1 MRLRKFRQFEGAAHL
16 VVQRVQCRKVENMW
30 ALLRNGLIVL
40 AVGLAV
46 AGCSGKKSTKQD
58 PFAGTGSPHYPG
70 KGPVPWG
77 GGRYHVGKPYQV
89 AGVKFVPKEQPN
101 YDKKGVAS
109 WYGEAFNRRMTSN
122 GEYFDMNRLTAAHA
136 TLPLPSYV
144 KVTNLENGREVVV
157 RLNDRGPFVGTRIID
172 LSKAT
177 AAALDFKHKGKANV
191 RVQYIGPAPLNDKG
205 GTHLMAMNTEL
216 DRGTPLRKMI
226 ARADKN
232 RGKGSSTKVQVA
244 QASPGKSLLAAAPA
258 TPMVETIAYAEPVP
272 PPAAVPQPVEQSV
285 EVSYF
290 VQLGSFSDGGN
301 AARVREQFAA
311 VWPVQFIEVSG
322 ASGPVYRVRLGPI
335 SNGEDAQTA
344 LSDAQSAGF
353 ADARLV
359 KSEAVQASLQ

>member
-1 MRLRKFRQFEGAAHL
+1 
-16 VVQRVQCRKVENMW
+16 MW
-30 ALLRNGLIVL
+30 ALVRNGLLIL
-40 AVGLAV
+40 AIGLAV
-46 AGCSGKKSTKQD
+46 AGCSGKKSAKQD
-58 PFAGTGSPHYPG
+58 PFAGTGSPYYPG

-89 AGVKFVPKEQPN
+89 AGVWFKPREQPD

-109 WYGEAFNRRMTSN
+109 WYGEDFNRRMTSN

-144 KVTNLENGREVVV
+144 KVTNLQNGQEVVV
-157 RLNDRGPFVGTRIID
+157 RVNDRGPFVDTRIID

-177 AAALDFKHKGKANV
+177 AVALDFKNKGKATV

-205 GTHLMAMNTEL
+205 GSHLMAMNNEL
-216 DRGTPLRKMI
+216 ERGTPMRKMI
-226 ARADKN
+226 ARADRYK
-232 RGKGSSTKVQVA
+232 GKGYGSKTQ
-244 QASPGKSLLAAAPA
+244 LAEAKPKKALVAPA
-258 TPMVETIAYAEPVP
+258 PVPDAEAVAFAEPAP
-272 PPAAVPQPVEQSV
+272 PPAVPAVPVPQLSAENV

-290 VQLGSFSDGGN
+290 VQLGSFADGDN

-311 VWPVQFIEVSG
+311 VWPVQFIEVAG

-335 SNGEDAQTA
+335 ADGGDAQTA
-344 LSDAQSAGF
+344 LADAQSAGF